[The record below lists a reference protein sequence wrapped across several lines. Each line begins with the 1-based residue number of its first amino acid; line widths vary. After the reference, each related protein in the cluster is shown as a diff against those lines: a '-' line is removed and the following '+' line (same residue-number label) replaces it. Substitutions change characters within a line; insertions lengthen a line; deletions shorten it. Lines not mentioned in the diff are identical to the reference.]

1 MPEPAHPE
9 RPLTGEGAE
18 HGQDGPTR
26 VSLPP
31 TPSPASFE
39 TVPDGDDRTT
49 LALRGELDLEA
60 GRQLRPGLNQA
71 LGRAARSV
79 DLDLSGVGFCDCSGL
94 NLLLGLRHRAL
105 HQGKAIR
112 IAAGSPAVDRILDV
126 TGTRYLFTPEGQ
138 EDGAAA
144 PGAVRDPDK
153 DEESGQDLRTVVA
166 QLRRAM
172 QTRPTIDLARGIL
185 MSSFS
190 LSPEAAWE
198 VLVTASQNTNT
209 KLHRL
214 AGELVSTAQGSSLP
228 EGVHTQL
235 MAAVNKTHAARAAP
249 AANGGVTTETEP
261 SIPSQS
267 GP

>member
-9 RPLTGEGAE
+9 RPLMGEGAE
-18 HGQDGPTR
+18 HDQGGSTR
-26 VSLPP
+26 VPLPP

-39 TVPDGDDRTT
+39 TVPDGDDRIT

-60 GRQLRPGLNQA
+60 GRRLRPGLNQA
-71 LGRAARSV
+71 LGRAARFV
-79 DLDLSGVGFCDCSGL
+79 DLDVSGVGFCDCSGL
-94 NLLLGLRHRAL
+94 NLLLGLRRRAL
-105 HQGKAIR
+105 HQGKAVR
-112 IAAGSPAVDRILDV
+112 IVSGSPAVDRILDL
-126 TGTRYLFTPEGQ
+126 TGTRYLFTPGGE
-138 EDGAAA
+138 EDGTAT
-144 PGAVRDPDK
+144 PGVVRDPDDPDK

-235 MAAVNKTHAARAAP
+235 MAAVNKTHAARAA
-249 AANGGVTTETEP
+249 NGGVTTGTGP